1 MCLSYI
7 FTMSK
12 CAEKMAWAVIFMIGA
27 GLLTVTVVSI
37 MGIAS
42 PNSLGLASY
51 APTSTFV
58 VVAIVSSLCT
68 LVYFLMLCLGY
79 RQLKTAIDV
88 IDASADFLRDTLRI
102 IGLSVVFFLIQM
114 VFFFLWMFAL
124 VCVMSMGDVKATP
137 KTLGKYTPQAR
148 TFSMPNG
155 NNNVYF
161 GMMLYLIFALLWI
174 VTFMKYKTALIT
186 MISASTYYFNS
197 TEDKDG
203 EAEVGF
209 ATSCVYKYH
218 LGTIA
223 FGSFLIALIEFIKVI
238 FEFMAEQMVK
248 ASGENAAVK
257 CLVCC
262 GRCILN
268 CFEKI
273 IDYLSRA
280 AFSYIAISGEG
291 FCTGMYNG
299 MLLNLKHGLEFAW
312 ANTLAVGFVWLG
324 KISIV
329 FLNVLIGY
337 FIMKY
342 ITDDLDEM
350 TNMVTPLAFMGI
362 MTFISTEVF
371 LGLFDEVVQA
381 LMTCLCV
388 DRDMHGGEIKYGPK
402 TFHDGIDAVNKKLP
416 GAGRV
421 ADDQEKLIPKTQPI
435 N

>member
-1 MCLSYI
+1 
-7 FTMSK
+7 
-12 CAEKMAWAVIFMIGA
+12 
-27 GLLTVTVVSI
+27 
-37 MGIAS
+37 
-42 PNSLGLASY
+42 
-51 APTSTFV
+51 
-58 VVAIVSSLCT
+58 
-68 LVYFLMLCLGY
+68 
-79 RQLKTAIDV
+79 
-88 IDASADFLRDTLRI
+88 
-102 IGLSVVFFLIQM
+102 M

-155 NNNVYF
+155 NTNTY
-161 GMMLYLIFALLWI
+161 MYMLLYLIFALFWV

-197 TEDKDG
+197 NEDKDG

-209 ATSCVYKYH
+209 AISTTYKYH

-223 FGSFLIALIEFIKVI
+223 FGSFLIALIELVKTI
-238 FEFMAEQMVK
+238 FEFAAEQMVK

-273 IDYLSRA
+273 VDYINRA
-280 AFSYIAISGEG
+280 AFSYIAVSGEG
-291 FCTGMYNG
+291 FCTGTYNG

-329 FLNVLIGY
+329 FFNVLLGY

-402 TFHDGIDAVNKKLP
+402 TFHDGIDAVNHKLP
-416 GAGRV
+416 GAGKV
-421 ADDQEKLIPKTQPI
+421 ADDQERLVPKTQPI